1 VTAGA
6 EPEKWRG
13 AEPKSVRLVGYPVQL
28 GLELASHV
36 EDWMREFQ
44 LMGLAQREGTAR
56 HDVPDQLQEMVR
68 YLTTQ
73 YDGELSGPD
82 RERAEAARRGE
93 ETVDLVYP
101 VLPATGRTV
110 LAWQQM
116 TSAVDEFCRFEALL
130 TLQRTREQVAFS
142 DWVCGEFL
150 RQLAGEPPVPWAE
163 YARIDSR

>member
-1 VTAGA
+1 
-6 EPEKWRG
+6 
-13 AEPKSVRLVGYPVQL
+13 VRLIGYPVQL

-36 EDWMREFQ
+36 EDWMC
-44 LMGLAQREGTAR
+44 
-56 HDVPDQLQEMVR
+56 D
-68 YLTTQ
+68 
-73 YDGELSGPD
+73 
-82 RERAEAARRGE
+82 
-93 ETVDLVYP
+93 YP

-110 LAWQQM
+110 LAWQQT

-163 YARIDSR
+163 CARIDSR